1 MEKKNNRKSSNQES
15 HSKQLFSKISY
26 DLDDHKY
33 SKNKSNDK
41 SVKSLLN
48 FITTKNK
55 IIFKSYFDS
64 KGSKKFLAEKAKAL
78 EEFVLIDEIQEEN
91 KHNFHKKKQKS

>member
-55 IIFKSYFDS
+55 IIFKSYFII
-64 KGSKKFLAEKAKAL
+64 AL
-78 EEFVLIDEIQEEN
+78 IYYN
-91 KHNFHKKKQKS
+91 